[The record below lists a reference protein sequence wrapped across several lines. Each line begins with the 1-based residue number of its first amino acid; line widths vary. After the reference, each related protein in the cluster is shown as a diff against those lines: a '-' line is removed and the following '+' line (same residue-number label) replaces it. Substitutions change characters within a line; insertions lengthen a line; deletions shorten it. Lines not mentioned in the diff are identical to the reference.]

1 MRFLPAPLRSFPFV
15 LAAALAAAILSSPL
29 QAQQSWLPKVEALIA
44 ARVQKPD
51 AAGFSVGI
59 AQRGAVVLAKGY
71 GLAEAEHDV
80 AATGTTLFRIGSITK
95 QFTAAAILRLVEQ
108 KKLSLDDDLSKYVP
122 EFPLQGKKVTIRQLL
137 NHSSGIKSYTDLG
150 EVWEKKQPLELSHQ
164 ELLALVADQPFDF
177 EPGTDFAYNNTGY
190 YLLGMVLEKVHGT
203 TYPRVIAALM
213 QELALPHTRCD
224 DSRELIPGRAQG
236 YDFEDGVRKND
247 AVLGM
252 SQPGAAGMMLS
263 TGEDLVRW
271 SMALAGG
278 KVVKPENYVAM
289 TTPLVLKDGRDTGYG
304 FGLMKAE
311 LAGKAVVMHGGGIH
325 GFNSQLLHVV
335 PDDLHVAVISN
346 CTQASADRL
355 ARDIVRTVLG
365 IEKTEAKDLPIP
377 ADVAAAAA
385 GTFAFADIGMDL
397 AITAKDG
404 KLFAQGQAE
413 GQGQFRLL
421 FQGEREFRAAFDA
434 DVKLVFGADWKTVT
448 LHQGPGVFAGTRK

>member
-1 MRFLPAPLRSFPFV
+1 MRSRCPASFVGFLLSAAFVFAPTLR
-15 LAAALAAAILSSPL
+15 
-29 QAQQSWLPKVEALIA
+29 AQDPWLPKVEALIA

-51 AAGFSVGI
+51 AVGFSVGI
-59 AQRGAVVLAKGY
+59 AQRGRVVLAKGY
-71 GLAEAEHDV
+71 GLAEAEHMV
-80 AATGTTLFRIGSITK
+80 PATGTTLFRIGSITK

-108 KKLSLDDDLSKYVP
+108 QKLALDDELSKFVP

-164 ELLALVADQPFDF
+164 ELLALVADRPFDF

-203 TYPRVIAALM
+203 SYARVIAVLM

-252 SQPGAAGMMLS
+252 SQPGAAGMLLS

-278 KVVKPENYVAM
+278 KVVKPDSYALM

-311 LAGKAVVMHGGGIH
+311 LVGKAVVMHGGGIH

-335 PDDLHVAVISN
+335 QDDLHIAVISN

-355 ARDIVRTVLG
+355 ARDIARTVLG
-365 IEKTEAKDLPIP
+365 LEVAKAKDLPIP
-377 ADVAAAAA
+377 AEVAAAAA
-385 GTFAFADIGMDL
+385 GTFAFADLGMDL
-397 AITAKDG
+397 AITVQDG

-413 GQGQFRLL
+413 GQGRFRLL

-434 DVKLVFGADWKTVT
+434 EVKLVFGSDWKSVT

>member
-1 MRFLPAPLRSFPFV
+1 M
-15 LAAALAAAILSSPL
+15 
-29 QAQQSWLPKVEALIA
+29 
-44 ARVQKPD
+44 
-51 AAGFSVGI
+51 
-59 AQRGAVVLAKGY
+59 
-71 GLAEAEHDV
+71 
-80 AATGTTLFRIGSITK
+80 
-95 QFTAAAILRLVEQ
+95 
-108 KKLSLDDDLSKYVP
+108 
-122 EFPLQGKKVTIRQLL
+122 
-137 NHSSGIKSYTDLG
+137 
-150 EVWEKKQPLELSHQ
+150 KKQPLELSHQ

-177 EPGTDFAYNNTGY
+177 EPGTNFAYDDTGY
-190 YLLGMVLEKVHGT
+190 SLLGMVLEKVHGT
-203 TYPRVIAALM
+203 TCARVIAARM

-236 YDFEDGVRKND
+236 YDFEDGLCRND

-278 KVVKPENYVAM
+278 KVVKPESYVAM
-289 TTPLVLKDGRDTGYG
+289 TTSLVLKDGRDTGYG

-311 LAGKAVVMHGGGIH
+311 LAGKAVVLHGGGIH
-325 GFNSQLLHVV
+325 GFDSQLLHVV

-385 GTFAFADIGMDL
+385 GTFTFAAIGMDL

-404 KLFAQGQAE
+404 KLFAQRQAE
-413 GQGQFRLL
+413 GQGRFRLL
-421 FQGEREFRAAFDA
+421 FQDEREFRAAFDP
-434 DVKLVFGADWKTVT
+434 DVELVFGADWKTVT